1 MPENVDDV
9 VSIHLESFPGFFLS
23 FLGRR
28 FLALYYSG
36 ICLAEEGIGFVFMNS
51 DNELVGFVA
60 GTTNPRGFYT
70 RLLKRYWLRFSLA
83 SVGAI
88 LRKPSSARRIGRA
101 LFHSEQ
107 NPVGTEVAGLF
118 SIGVRPKIQGAGAGK
133 RLVTAFLDESKS
145 KGCNGVFLTTDRD
158 NNKIVNDFY
167 QNLGFR
173 IKRQFQ
179 TPEGRRMNEYWI
191 SI

>member
-1 MPENVDDV
+1 MIKPMMPENVDDV

-28 FLALYYSG
+28 FLTLYYSG
-36 ICLAEEGIGFVFMNS
+36 ICSAEEGLGFVFLNS
-51 DNELVGFVA
+51 DYELIGFVA

-101 LFHSEQ
+101 LYHSEQ
-107 NPVGTEVAGLF
+107 NPVGSEVAGLF
-118 SIGVRPKIQGAGAGK
+118 SIGVHPELQDVGAGK
-133 RLVTAFLDESKS
+133 ELVTAFLEESKA
-145 KGCNGVFLTTDRD
+145 KGCTRVFLTTDRD

-167 QNLGFR
+167 QNIGFI
-173 IKRQFQ
+173 IKSQFQ
-179 TPEGRRMNEYWI
+179 
-191 SI
+191 